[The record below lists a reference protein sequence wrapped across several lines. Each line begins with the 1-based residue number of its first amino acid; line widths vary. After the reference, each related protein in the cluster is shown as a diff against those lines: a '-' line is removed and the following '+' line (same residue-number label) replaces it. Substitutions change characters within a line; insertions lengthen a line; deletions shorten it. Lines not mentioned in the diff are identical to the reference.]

1 MGNRRRKRGTWMNVA
16 ADPILEFLAD
26 HEIAV
31 PKGVFDNELDVSAS
45 SIARALD
52 DLEAYGLIERD
63 GNFSSYYRIT
73 DLGREYL
80 EGRIDASALER
91 DDETDA

>member
-1 MGNRRRKRGTWMNVA
+1 MNVA
-16 ADPILEFLAD
+16 ADPVLEFLDD

-31 PKGVFDNELDVSAS
+31 PKGVFDNELSVSAS

-63 GNFSSYYRIT
+63 DNFSSYYRLT
-73 DLGREYL
+73 DRGRAYL
-80 EGRIDASALER
+80 EGDIDADDLEP
-91 DDETDA
+91 DDS

>member
-1 MGNRRRKRGTWMNVA
+1 MNVA
-16 ADPILEFLAD
+16 ADPVLEFLDD

-31 PKGVFDNELDVSAS
+31 PKGVFDNELSVSAS

-52 DLEAYGLIERD
+52 DLEARGLIERD
-63 GNFSSYYRIT
+63 DNFSSYYRIT

-80 EGRIDASALER
+80 EGNVDADDLEP
-91 DDETDA
+91 DDA